1 MQIEKQNV
9 ISKCNE
15 YLLYAIIVEF
25 QLFGTVWAMM
35 DVAGKPYLLLY
46 WGFVALTLVK
56 LCIQQNSWKEWLLII
71 AFGIV
76 AVLSFR
82 SSQDKTPLLLMLG
95 VCCSKDVKLDKLLQV
110 DLIGRLVS
118 AVLLIALPLASL
130 YENKVFFARDI
141 YRTCFGWQAPNGM
154 GFSFTVMALE
164 WMYLRHRR
172 FRWYDYVGV
181 LAMVLFLDR
190 TANSRTAELL
200 MLGIL
205 IVELFCTWFEK
216 KRPEENLYKLCALG
230 CAGAL
235 GLDLIAFGTA
245 MWLYFFDQPV
255 WNSLQSTLTSRF
267 RLPGEYFAAHGI
279 SLFGSPYNPDIYDY
293 LDILFGYLT
302 LHLGVVIA
310 VIIFVLF
317 VISIIYGYRRKDE
330 KYLILLLFVLLRS
343 TMESEHLNLIY
354 SWFPVLLGM
363 AVWKNGEDHEK
374 EKSI

>member
-46 WGFVALTLVK
+46 WGFVALALVK

-118 AVLLIALPLASL
+118 AVLLIALPLAGL

-154 GFSFTVMALE
+154 GFSFTVIAME

-172 FRWYDYVGV
+172 FKWFDYAGII
-181 LAMVLFLDR
+181 AMILFLDW

-200 MLGIL
+200 MVGIL
-205 IVELFCTWFEK
+205 IAEFISTYTRKLKSKDDV
-216 KRPEENLYKLCALG
+216 YKVWTAC
-230 CAGAL
+230 CI
-235 GLDLIAFGTA
+235 IAFA
-245 MWLYFFDQPV
+245 MAVFAFVSAIVIYYFNQPL
-255 WNSLQSTLTSRF
+255 WNTFESTLMLRF
-267 RLPGEYFAAHGI
+267 RKPGVFLAAHGW
-279 SLFGSPYNPDIYDY
+279 SLFGRPYSEGIDEY
-293 LDILFGYLT
+293 LDILFAYLT
-302 LHLGVVIA
+302 LHLG
-310 VIIFVLF
+310 IIVAGIVLILFIKAILYGHKKMDERYLLLLLF
-317 VISIIYGYRRKDE
+317 VISRSII
-330 KYLILLLFVLLRS
+330 
-343 TMESEHLNLIY
+343 ESEHLTLVY
-354 SWFPVLLGM
+354 SWFPALLGM
-363 AVWKNGEDHEK
+363 AMFDSQKTKTEMRV
-374 EKSI
+374 

>member
-46 WGFVALTLVK
+46 WGFVALALVK
-56 LCIQQNSWKEWLLII
+56 LCIQGNSWREWILII
-71 AFGIV
+71 IFGIIS
-76 AVLSFR
+76 VLSFR

-118 AVLLIALPLASL
+118 TVLLIALPLAGL

-154 GFSFTVMALE
+154 GFSFTVMAME

-172 FRWYDYVGV
+172 FKWFDYAGIFV
-181 LAMVLFLDR
+181 MVLFLDR

-205 IVELFCTWFEK
+205 AVEFISTYAK
-216 KRPEENLYKLCALG
+216 KLKSKDDLYKVWTACCMIALI
-230 CAGAL
+230 
-235 GLDLIAFGTA
+235 IAVLAFVSA
-245 MWLYFFDQPV
+245 IVIYYFNQPL
-255 WNSLQSTLTSRF
+255 WNTFESTLMK
-267 RLPGEYFAAHGI
+267 RLRKPGLFLGNHGW
-279 SLFGSPYNPDIYDY
+279 SLFGRPYSEEIDEY
-293 LDILFGYLT
+293 LDILFAYLT
-302 LHLGVVIA
+302 LHLG
-310 VIIFVLF
+310 IIVAGIVLILF
-317 VISIIYGYRRKDE
+317 IKAILYGYKKMDE
-330 KYLILLLFVLLRS
+330 RYLLLLLFAISRS
-343 TMESEHLNLIY
+343 IVESEHLTLVY
-354 SWFPVLLGM
+354 SWFPILFGM
-363 AVWKNGEDHEK
+363 AIFDSQKTKTEMRV
-374 EKSI
+374 

>member
-46 WGFVALTLVK
+46 WGFVALALVK

-118 AVLLIALPLASL
+118 AVLLIALPLAGL

-154 GFSFTVMALE
+154 GFSFTVIAME

-172 FRWYDYVGV
+172 FKWFDYAGSI
-181 LAMVLFLDR
+181 AMILFLDR

-200 MLGIL
+200 MVGIL
-205 IVELFCTWFEK
+205 IAEFISTYTRKLKSKDDV
-216 KRPEENLYKLCALG
+216 YKVWTAC
-230 CAGAL
+230 CI
-235 GLDLIAFGTA
+235 IAFA
-245 MWLYFFDQPV
+245 MAVFAFVSAIVIYYFNQPL
-255 WNSLQSTLTSRF
+255 WNTFESTLMLRF
-267 RLPGEYFAAHGI
+267 RKPGVFLAAHGW
-279 SLFGSPYNPDIYDY
+279 SLFGRPYSEGIDEY
-293 LDILFGYLT
+293 LDILFAYLT
-302 LHLGVVIA
+302 LHLG
-310 VIIFVLF
+310 IIVAGIVLILFIKAILYGHKKMDERYLLLLLF
-317 VISIIYGYRRKDE
+317 VISRSII
-330 KYLILLLFVLLRS
+330 
-343 TMESEHLNLIY
+343 ESEHLTLVY
-354 SWFPVLLGM
+354 SWFPALLGM
-363 AVWKNGEDHEK
+363 AMFDSQKTKTEMRV
-374 EKSI
+374 